1 MNTSFERPYKPVDLN
16 TSLTQGFPLL
26 SLAEKLMTE
35 ATSNTSGRSSL
46 TLARGDELTVVIT
59 VLKTGHALG
68 EHPAPA
74 AAVVTCLDGN
84 ITFTTRAE
92 EVTLER
98 GEAVVFTGDVV
109 HSVRANEDSVFLI
122 VIGGAAAHD
131 SHENE

>member
-1 MNTSFERPYKPVDLN
+1 MDTSFERPYKPVDLN

-35 ATSNTSGRSSL
+35 ATSNASGRSSL
-46 TLARGDELTVVIT
+46 TLARGDELTVVLT
-59 VLKTGHALG
+59 ALKTGHALD

-74 AAVVTCLDGN
+74 AVVVTCLDGN

-109 HSVRANEDSVFLI
+109 HSVYANEDSVFLI
-122 VIGGAAAHD
+122 VIGGTAHKQ

>member
-46 TLARGDELTVVIT
+46 TLARGDELTVVLA
-59 VLKTGHALG
+59 VLKSGRALD

-98 GEAVVFTGDVV
+98 SEAVVFTGDVL
-109 HSVRANEDSVFLI
+109 HSVHANEDSVFLI
-122 VIGGAAAHD
+122 VIGGAAAKL
-131 SHENE
+131 SQKNG